1 MFRHFALT
9 TKTNQTRPQVFSV
22 NGSITAN
29 YLFAAQLTST
39 VQYRK
44 FFQIWLTIAGYD
56 ELCVG
61 F

>member
-29 YLFAAQLTST
+29 FAAQLTST
-39 VQYRK
+39 IQYRK